1 MADMPSSDSSPSGVR
16 SHVNKDKASSKQELY
31 IYTLRPECCE
41 REEDEAAVHAALT
54 AYQSAWVKSLVARDF
69 VGLQR
74 SFRTLENLFEAMNE
88 ISEDYVFR
96 FHEADKSDL
105 LASFVEF
112 PLILFA
118 HFVKYNLLPEFRD
131 VFEEGD
137 HEGLE
142 MLVK

>member
-1 MADMPSSDSSPSGVR
+1 
-16 SHVNKDKASSKQELY
+16 
-31 IYTLRPECCE
+31 
-41 REEDEAAVHAALT
+41 
-54 AYQSAWVKSLVARDF
+54 
-69 VGLQR
+69 
-74 SFRTLENLFEAMNE
+74 MNE

-96 FHEADKSDL
+96 YHEADKSDL

-112 PLILFA
+112 PSILFA

-137 HEGLE
+137 REGLE